1 MSDDMHSN
9 NTVVALNQQDP
20 QGALERLNRLTG
32 LSFHS
37 LPESLVN
44 GAVHDIEQAS
54 NEKGEVSPPRPLFG

>member
-32 LSFHS
+32 LRFHS
-37 LPESLVN
+37 MPESLVN
-44 GAVHDIEQAS
+44 GAAHDAEAP
-54 NEKGEVSPPRPLFG
+54 NKEKGEVSSPRPLCG

>member
-44 GAVHDIEQAS
+44 GAVHDVAQAS